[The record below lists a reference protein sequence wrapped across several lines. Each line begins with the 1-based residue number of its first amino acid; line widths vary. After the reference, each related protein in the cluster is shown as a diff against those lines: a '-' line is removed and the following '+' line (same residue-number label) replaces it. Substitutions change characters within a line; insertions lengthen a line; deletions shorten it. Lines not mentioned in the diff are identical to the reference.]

1 MNVHENYNL
10 SSKEA
15 KREGI
20 SLENLVFFTVFQDF
34 HENLFILAIF
44 TKISKFP

>member
-20 SLENLVFFTVFQDF
+20 SLENLIF
-34 HENLFILAIF
+34 F
-44 TKISKFP
+44 TKIYDFHDFP